1 MINVDAIKKVFYSK
15 EDRYEKFFV
24 FLRGFLFKC
33 FCSYIDLISAR
44 LAE

>member
-1 MINVDAIKKVFYSK
+1 MINVCSIKKANNK
-15 EDRYEKFFV
+15 EDQYGKLFV

-44 LAE
+44 LVE